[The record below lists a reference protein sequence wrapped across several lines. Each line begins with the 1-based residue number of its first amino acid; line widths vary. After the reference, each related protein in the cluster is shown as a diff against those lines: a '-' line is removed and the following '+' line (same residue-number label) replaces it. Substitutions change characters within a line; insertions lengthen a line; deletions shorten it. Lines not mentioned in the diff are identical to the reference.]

1 MTENINRIHRCCRKS
16 CTWKKADSFSYFPL
30 LIKFIDAKNNLSQ
43 VHPDDEYALRVEGE
57 YGKTEMWYV
66 LEAEEGVY
74 LYYGFNRDITKNEFG
89 ERIENNTI
97 LDVFNK
103 LPVKKGDSIFVP
115 AQDAEIKFEGTL
127 EIIIS
132 LI

>member
-1 MTENINRIHRCCRKS
+1 
-16 CTWKKADSFSYFPL
+16 
-30 LIKFIDAKNNLSQ
+30 
-43 VHPDDEYALRVEGE
+43 
-57 YGKTEMWYV
+57 MWYV
-66 LEAEEGVY
+66 LEAEEGAY
-74 LYYGFNRDITKNEFG
+74 LYYGFNRDITRDEFK

-115 AQDAEIKFEGTL
+115 AQDAEIMFEGTL